1 MLSPSSFEWDRTG
14 SDVVPNSACQSSH
27 GILMSNSEPDQPGLR
42 QLVQKLGIGS
52 TATTLWHWFHEQ
64 GRLTQF
70 AVVYLT
76 AFFIAGIVGPEITP
90 YEYSVQH
97 FNQDGSLKAMESPS
111 QEHLMGTTNRGE
123 DVFSRL
129 LYGARPTI
137 ITAALGGAIII
148 SIGLLIGITS
158 GYLGGLAD
166 SILMRFTDFVYGVPV
181 IPAAIVLAAFFG
193 TGFLSSVVVIGLI
206 LWRGSARVI
215 RSQVLQ
221 IKERPFIQIAQASG
235 ASSFHIARNHIVPNV
250 APMAVLFFALG
261 VGDAVIIQAGLA
273 FIGVSDPFVPSYG
286 VMVRNAYNSGA
297 LGEALWWS
305 LPPGILIALTV
316 LSAYLIG
323 RSIEDVDSDRAFV

>member
-1 MLSPSSFEWDRTG
+1 MSSPNADQAGRTQSSRLSPVR
-14 SDVVPNSACQSSH
+14 DVWAT
-27 GILMSNSEPDQPGLR
+27 ILSWFLR
-42 QLVQKLGIGS
+42 
-52 TATTLWHWFHEQ
+52 Q

-70 AVVYLT
+70 AVVYLFLFT
-76 AFFIAGIVGPEITP
+76 IVGIFGPEVTP
-90 YEYSVQH
+90 YDYSTQH
-97 FNQDGSLKAMESPS
+97 FAEDGSLRALEPPS
-111 QEHLMGTTNRGE
+111 GEHWMGTTNRGE

-129 LYGARPTI
+129 LYGARPTL

-148 SIGLLIGITS
+148 SIGLTIGITA
-158 GYLGGLAD
+158 GYLGGLVD

-193 TGFLSSVVVIGLI
+193 TGFLTSVVVIGLI

-221 IKERPFIQIAQASG
+221 IKERPFIQLAQSSG
-235 ASSFHIARNHIVPNV
+235 ANSFHIARNHILPNV
-250 APMAVLFFALG
+250 APMAILFLALG
-261 VGDAVIIQAGLA
+261 IGDAVIIQAGLA

-323 RSIEDVDSDRAFV
+323 RSIEGVDSDRAFV